1 MAPMRQSPFAKAV
14 GIFVLAATA
23 VSAWMLVPMSH
34 LPLGSLTDSQGN
46 RVVWGWALATLAFGM
61 ACLWVVLVVHGWI
74 AGRHRQA
81 GPARAAEPG

>member
-1 MAPMRQSPFAKAV
+1 MAAMRRTVFAHAV

-46 RVVWGWALATLAFGM
+46 RVIWGWALATLAFGM

-74 AGRHRQA
+74 SRRQQPA
-81 GPARAAEPG
+81 DSPGPG